1 MIIGKM
7 IKKAVEFNVKTLSS
21 LFSKLSFK
29 RKLTLFSLLLS
40 IAPVLIVGLS
50 SSYLTARSMQNEVNA
65 NHTAALNQIQF
76 QMNNL
81 IKSLHITS
89 IRLAT
94 NLSLEKSVQLGPTID
109 HLNETLEVS
118 EVIRRESS
126 LSTIKFHVTLAY
138 LKYNYTYTNTTDSN
152 KLTDEQIKDIVA
164 QGKPLYNSSFMVIP
178 DPNRNREDLLLFRP
192 VPLST
197 NYTDGLIILHVSV
210 HELIKFLSSLSEG
223 MASKILIVDENGKI
237 VVSKDTNDIGTRLNL
252 YSLGGQDGTARKL
265 PSHYELDGIDYT
277 VSAQTSQFAD
287 WTYIIVT
294 PTKVLT
300 SRSDSIR
307 VITWATAAIILVIWI
322 LVALLGSYRLYNPIA
337 RILQKSISPQE
348 GPHLIT
354 DGLKALDTWIENMV
368 RANSQLKKELHEQS
382 PYLQQS
388 IIQQL
393 LLGEMSESQMAQH
406 VTRFQLPMKGNH
418 FCVAVVAV
426 DQFVNFSHKYKE
438 KDRTLIH
445 YSMRK
450 IIEEILGEAFPCL
463 TTATQPGLLA
473 VMINAEATLDAA
485 SANRLNHLMD
495 DIRKYISQYF
505 QFTVSIAVS
514 PFRTGYTNI
523 HDCHQDAL
531 ALLRHRL
538 LLGPNVTI
546 SHSRIDEQDIEMTHN
561 FSEIQKTIV
570 YQVMNGNLE
579 EAESDLSSLILELP
593 KYIHSAEA
601 VIGSFA
607 YLLGELEN
615 MLHRYGSNLQEALG
629 VDPYKEL
636 HAQPTIL
643 EVQNWLSGTV
653 FPAVQLRINDL
664 SISRQTKL
672 INQVLHY
679 LEEHYQTDL
688 TLQQLAEEFRVS
700 PSHLRRLFKEE
711 TNKSFSEYLMEHRM
725 QKAKE
730 WLCHSN
736 KPIKEIAD
744 QLRYTNV
751 TNFTRAYKQFFGTSP
766 GKFREQSLSD

>member
-21 LFSKLSFK
+21 FFSKLSFK

-50 SSYLTARSMQNEVNA
+50 SSYLTARSMQNEVNT

-94 NLSLEKSVQLGPTID
+94 NLSLEKSIQLGPTID

-152 KLTDEQIKDIVA
+152 KLTDVQIKDIVA

-252 YSLGGQDGTARKL
+252 YSLGGQDGTTRKL

-294 PTKVLT
+294 PTKALT

-418 FCVAVVAV
+418 FC
-426 DQFVNFSHKYKE
+426 
-438 KDRTLIH
+438 
-445 YSMRK
+445 
-450 IIEEILGEAFPCL
+450 
-463 TTATQPGLLA
+463 
-473 VMINAEATLDAA
+473 
-485 SANRLNHLMD
+485 
-495 DIRKYISQYF
+495 
-505 QFTVSIAVS
+505 
-514 PFRTGYTNI
+514 
-523 HDCHQDAL
+523 
-531 ALLRHRL
+531 
-538 LLGPNVTI
+538 
-546 SHSRIDEQDIEMTHN
+546 
-561 FSEIQKTIV
+561 
-570 YQVMNGNLE
+570 
-579 EAESDLSSLILELP
+579 
-593 KYIHSAEA
+593 
-601 VIGSFA
+601 
-607 YLLGELEN
+607 
-615 MLHRYGSNLQEALG
+615 
-629 VDPYKEL
+629 
-636 HAQPTIL
+636 
-643 EVQNWLSGTV
+643 
-653 FPAVQLRINDL
+653 
-664 SISRQTKL
+664 
-672 INQVLHY
+672 
-679 LEEHYQTDL
+679 
-688 TLQQLAEEFRVS
+688 
-700 PSHLRRLFKEE
+700 
-711 TNKSFSEYLMEHRM
+711 
-725 QKAKE
+725 
-730 WLCHSN
+730 
-736 KPIKEIAD
+736 
-744 QLRYTNV
+744 
-751 TNFTRAYKQFFGTSP
+751 
-766 GKFREQSLSD
+766 